1 MDQVM
6 DQAQGLRQMK
16 TQKPVRVIAV
26 TSGKGGVGKSNV
38 SVNLAVGLAKEGQK
52 VLVMDADL
60 GLANIDV
67 LLGLNPGYNLSHV
80 IRGECSLEETII
92 EGPAGIKIIPASSG
106 TRSMADLTPA
116 ENAGIIRAFSEL
128 TTPIDTLL
136 IDTAAGLADSVVSYI
151 RAAREIIV
159 VVCDEPA
166 SITDAYAMIK
176 VMNRDFNVHR
186 FHILANQAHSIQQG
200 RELYMKL
207 SRVADKY
214 LDVTLDFIGSIP
226 YDDYLKKSVQKQKC
240 VIENFPR
247 SPSAMA
253 FQKLAQK
260 VMTWPV
266 PKTMEGH
273 LEFFIERLVNFRAQG
288 EDLG

>member
-1 MDQVM
+1 M

-16 TQKPVRVIAV
+16 KQNPVQVIAV

-38 SVNLAVGLAKEGQK
+38 SVNLAVGLAKAGQK

-80 IRGECSLEETII
+80 IRCECSLEDTII
-92 EGPAGIKIIPASSG
+92 DGPAGIKIIPASSG
-106 TRSMADLTPA
+106 TRSMADLTPV

-128 TTPIDTLL
+128 TTPVDTLL
-136 IDTAAGLADSVVSYI
+136 IDTAAGLSDSVVSYI

-176 VMNRDFNVHR
+176 VMHRDFNVHR

-260 VMTWPV
+260 VMTWPA
-266 PKTMEGH
+266 PNMMEGH
-273 LEFFIERLVNFRAQG
+273 LEFFIERLVNYSAQG
-288 EDLG
+288 EELR

>member
-1 MDQVM
+1 M
-6 DQAQGLRQMK
+6 DQAQGIRQMNN
-16 TQKPVRVIAV
+16 QEPVQVVAV
-26 TSGKGGVGKSNV
+26 TSGKGGVGKSNIT
-38 SVNLAVGLAKEGQK
+38 VNIAVALAQQGQN

-67 LLGLNPGYNLSHV
+67 LLGLNPRYNLSHV
-80 IRGECSLEETII
+80 MSGECSLEDTII
-92 EGPAGIKIIPASSG
+92 EGPEGIRIIPASSG
-106 TRSMADLTPA
+106 TRSMADLSPA

-128 TTPIDTLL
+128 TTPVDTLL
-136 IDTAAGLADSVVSYI
+136 IDTAAGLSQSVVSYI
-151 RAAREIIV
+151 RAAREVIV

-176 VMNRDFNVHR
+176 VMNRDFDVQR

-214 LDVTLDFIGSIP
+214 LDATLGFMGSVP

-240 VIENFPR
+240 VIQNYPR

-253 FQKLAQK
+253 FRKLSQK
-260 VMTWPV
+260 VQNWPI
-266 PKTMEGH
+266 PQMMEGH
-273 LEFFIERLVNFRAQG
+273 LEFFIERLINCTAQG
-288 EDLG
+288 GSMRQ

>member
-1 MDQVM
+1 M

>member
-1 MDQVM
+1 M

-136 IDTAAGLADSVVSYI
+136 IDTATGLADSVVSYI

>member
-1 MDQVM
+1 M
-6 DQAQGLRQMK
+6 DQAQGLRQIK
-16 TQKPVRVIAV
+16 NQKPVQVIAV
-26 TSGKGGVGKSNV
+26 TSGKGGVGKSNIT
-38 SVNLAVGLAKEGQK
+38 VNLAVSLAQQGQN
-52 VLVMDADL
+52 VLLMDADL

-67 LLGLNPGYNLSHV
+67 LLGLSPGYNLSHV
-80 IRGECSLEETII
+80 INGECSLEDTII
-92 EGPAGIKIIPASSG
+92 EGPEGIKIIPASSG
-106 TRSMADLTPA
+106 TRSMSDLSPA

-136 IDTAAGLADSVVSYI
+136 IDTAAGLSESVVSYI
-151 RAAREIIV
+151 RASREVIV

-176 VMNRDFNVHR
+176 VMNRDFGVQR

-214 LDVTLDFIGSIP
+214 LDATLDFIGSIP

-240 VIENFPR
+240 VIQNYPR
-247 SPSAMA
+247 SPASMA
-253 FQKLAQK
+253 FRKLSQK
-260 VMTWPV
+260 VQSWPT
-266 PKTMEGH
+266 PQTMEGH
-273 LEFFIERLVNFRAQG
+273 LEFFIERLINFSTQG
-288 EDLG
+288 GDAR